1 MKYDKQYWDRKIEE
15 IMNNFDFTRTYRV
28 MEALNW
34 EWCDQGVPNVDEQR
48 ETARDILERLVASP
62 LRLSDGCGG
71 SSRLGTGGFMAEI
84 DTNTGFLGLYF
95 IAAEWEECDE

>member
-1 MKYDKQYWDRKIEE
+1 MKYDEQYWDRKIEE

-34 EWCDQGVPNVDEQR
+34 EWCDQGVPDVEDQR
-48 ETARDILERLVASP
+48 ETARDLLEQIVDDRFSKP
-62 LRLSDGCGG
+62 TGRF
-71 SSRLGTGGFMAEI
+71 GTGGFMAEI
-84 DTNTGFLGLYF
+84 DINTGFLGLYF